1 MTAATL
7 LLAYAAL
14 VTWLSPPLLSRLT
27 RRGVSPRLG
36 VAAWLCAIAGVLL
49 AWAVAVSILAAA
61 GVRGISNT
69 AAMEFC
75 LKLVGLPAA
84 TPSPAG
90 MAVLIVVGLV
100 ASAVVT
106 VKVTR
111 AVLGLR
117 LRSREHALAA
127 RIVGQPTGRP
137 DVFVVAAERL
147 AAYCVVGRPHAIV
160 VTSAAMETLDES
172 QLAAVL
178 AHEEAHLSGH
188 HHHLLMVLRALAAS
202 LPLLPL
208 FTRGAA
214 EVADLLEMCA
224 DDSAARRHG
233 TRPLIAGMIML
244 AGPTPS
250 PASGLA
256 VAANAV
262 LVRVTRLMDPAQP
275 GTRYC
280 HRLLVSA
287 TISAIVCAPVV
298 INVLC
303 HH

>member
-1 MTAATL
+1 MTAAVL

-14 VTWLSPPLLSRLT
+14 VTWLSPPLLSRLS

-36 VAAWLCAIAGVLL
+36 VAAWLSAIVGALL
-49 AWAVAVSILAAA
+49 AWAVAVSILVAA
-61 GVRGISNT
+61 GVRGLSNT

-84 TPSPAG
+84 SPSPAG
-90 MAVLIVVGLV
+90 MAALIVAGLV

-117 LRSREHALAA
+117 LRSREHAQAA
-127 RIVGQPTGRP
+127 RIVGVPTGRP
-137 DVFVVAAERL
+137 DVFVVTADRL

-160 VTSAAMETLDES
+160 VTSAAMETLDDA

-178 AHEEAHLSGH
+178 AHEEAHLSGRH
-188 HHHLLMVLRALAAS
+188 HHILMVLRALAAS

-214 EVADLLEMCA
+214 EVTDLLEMCA

-244 AGPTPS
+244 AGQAPS

-262 LVRVTRLMDPAQP
+262 LARVTRLLDPAQP
-275 GTRYC
+275 GTRWC

-287 TISAIVCAPVV
+287 TISAIACAPVV